1 MVKPMAMSK
10 PEHDFFLGKA
20 LLHGLV
26 AMIVFVALG
35 MAFAGAGAFGGDT
48 EKLAEAAGKQSGWA
62 FLLALVA
69 SYGYQTGKRLLG
81 NLMLFLVAVLFVFQL
96 YTFVH
101 VAQSRTDVDAPLT
114 AAEKQRPAL
123 AGSGGRL
130 CQPVLALSFPAPGG
144 GFAASEA
151 LERQLDPKLL
161 GVNLAQWVWEDS
173 STGERLI
180 VQAARGAGR
189 DERTFRAFAAGV
201 KKGIAKNPN
210 ASILEEDLRWSEG
223 YGELNLS
230 YFLGATQLN
239 TRCLGRG
246 PEDEAPSIA
255 ACVQTVTSNGKALR
269 QVRTGFS
276 LGPCVAGVR

>member
-26 AMIVFVALG
+26 AMIVFVGLG
-35 MAFAGAGAFGGDT
+35 MAFAGAGAFGENP
-48 EKLAEAAGKQSGWA
+48 EKLAEAAGRQSGWA

-81 NLMLFLVAVLFVFQL
+81 NLMLFLVAGLFVFQL

-101 VAQSRTDVDAPLT
+101 VARSRTDVDTPFT
-114 AAEKQRPAL
+114 AAEGLRPAL

-144 GFAASEA
+144 GFAPSEA
-151 LERQLDPKLL
+151 LERQLDPKLH
-161 GVNLAQWVWEDS
+161 GVNLAQWIWEDPN
-173 STGERLI
+173 TGERLI
-180 VQAARGAGR
+180 LQVARGAGR
-189 DERTFRAFAAGV
+189 DESTFRNFSAGV
-201 KKGIAKNPN
+201 KKGIAKN
-210 ASILEEDLRWSEG
+210 ATILEEDLRWSEG

-230 YFLGATQLN
+230 SFVGAAQLN

-246 PEDEAPSIA
+246 PEDDAPSIA
-255 ACVQTVTSNGKALR
+255 ACVQTITSSGKGLQ
-269 QVRTGFS
+269 QVRKGLS
-276 LGPCVAGVR
+276 LGPCGAKVR